1 MGAKVDL
8 FFVFQDQ
15 KKLPLNLSPILP
27 YFAVLKALRHLNKYF
42 FRYRVRLLLGIL
54 FVAASNLFAIFPAQ
68 MVREAIDLIKSM
80 LNQLASGNAS
90 NEAQLKES
98 LNQSV
103 LYFTFLVILFA
114 LARGVFMYLMRQ
126 TIIVMSRLVEYDLKN
141 EIFAHYQALDQTF
154 YRRNRIGDLMARISE
169 DVSRVRM
176 YVGPAIMYAI
186 NLVVTI
192 VLVLGVMF
200 SVNERLT
207 WLVILPLPILSF
219 AIFKINNLINTRSD
233 AIQAQLSALTSFVQ
247 EAFSGIRVIKA
258 FAAEK
263 ASEDS
268 FEVETNIYRRKQM
281 DLAKVDAFFFP
292 LMVFLTGLSSLIT
305 IYVGGLEVIAGR
317 ASLGNIAEF
326 VIYVNLLTWPVTS
339 LGYTSSLIQR
349 AAASQARINEFLET
363 KAEMVYPKQ
372 LQVRFEHKI
381 QFKDIS
387 YTYPGKTLPALD
399 HISFS
404 IPKGSTLAILGTT
417 GSGKTTL
424 IQLLLRLF
432 DPTEGEILIDQTN
445 LKEIDLA
452 KWKDKIG
459 YVPQDVFL
467 FSDTLANNIAFGS
480 NPLNKN
486 SILEIEEAAKQ
497 ASLHANILE
506 FEQGYETRVGER
518 GITLSGGQKQRVAI
532 ARAFI
537 KNPEVL
543 LLDDCLSALDT
554 KTESDILKH
563 LQSIKINKT
572 ALIVSH
578 RVSSVKDANQILV
591 LDQGKIVE
599 KGTHEELLSLN
610 GSYCEIYNKQMQ
622 EQ

>member
-1 MGAKVDL
+1 
-8 FFVFQDQ
+8 
-15 KKLPLNLSPILP
+15 
-27 YFAVLKALRHLNKYF
+27 
-42 FRYRVRLLLGIL
+42 
-54 FVAASNLFAIFPAQ
+54 
-68 MVREAIDLIKSM
+68 
-80 LNQLASGNAS
+80 
-90 NEAQLKES
+90 
-98 LNQSV
+98 
-103 LYFTFLVILFA
+103 
-114 LARGVFMYLMRQ
+114 
-126 TIIVMSRLVEYDLKN
+126 
-141 EIFAHYQALDQTF
+141 
-154 YRRNRIGDLMARISE
+154 
-169 DVSRVRM
+169 
-176 YVGPAIMYAI
+176 
-186 NLVVTI
+186 
-192 VLVLGVMF
+192 
-200 SVNERLT
+200 
-207 WLVILPLPILSF
+207 
-219 AIFKINNLINTRSD
+219 
-233 AIQAQLSALTSFVQ
+233 
-247 EAFSGIRVIKA
+247 
-258 FAAEK
+258 
-263 ASEDS
+263 
-268 FEVETNIYRRKQM
+268 
-281 DLAKVDAFFFP
+281 
-292 LMVFLTGLSSLIT
+292 
-305 IYVGGLEVIAGR
+305 
-317 ASLGNIAEF
+317 
-326 VIYVNLLTWPVTS
+326 

-372 LQVRFEHKI
+372 MQVRFEHKI

-404 IPKGSTLAILGTT
+404 IPKGNTLAILGTT

-486 SILEIEEAAKQ
+486 SMLEIEEAAKQ

-554 KTESDILKH
+554 KTESEILKH

-572 ALIVSH
+572 SLIVSH
-578 RVSSVKDANQILV
+578 RVSSVKDADQILV
-591 LDQGKIVE
+591 LDQGKIIE
-599 KGTHEELLSLN
+599 KGTHEELMSLN

>member
-1 MGAKVDL
+1 
-8 FFVFQDQ
+8 
-15 KKLPLNLSPILP
+15 
-27 YFAVLKALRHLNKYF
+27 VLKALRHLNKYF

-68 MVREAIDLIKSM
+68 MVREAIDLIKSI
-80 LNQLASGNAS
+80 LNQLARGNAS

-103 LYFTFLVILFA
+103 LYFTLLVILFA

-126 TIIVMSRLVEYDLKN
+126 TIIVMSRLVEFDLKN

-200 SVNERLT
+200 SVNVRLT

-263 ASEDS
+263 ASEAS
-268 FEVETNIYRRKQM
+268 FEKETKIYRQKQM
-281 DLAKVDAFFFP
+281 DMAKVDAFFFP

-404 IPKGSTLAILGTT
+404 IPKGNTLAILGTT

-432 DPTEGEILIDQTN
+432 DPTEGEILIDQTR
-445 LKEIDLA
+445 LQEIDLA

-486 SILEIEEAAKQ
+486 SMLEIEEAAKQ

-554 KTESDILKH
+554 KTESEILKH

-572 ALIVSH
+572 SLIVSH
-578 RVSSVKDANQILV
+578 RVSSVKDADQILV
-591 LDQGKIVE
+591 LDQGKIIE
-599 KGTHEELLSLN
+599 KGTHEELMSLN

>member
-1 MGAKVDL
+1 M
-8 FFVFQDQ
+8 
-15 KKLPLNLSPILP
+15 
-27 YFAVLKALRHLNKYF
+27 LKALRHLNKYF

-68 MVREAIDLIKSM
+68 MVREAIDLIKSI
-80 LNQLASGNAS
+80 LNQLARGNAS

-103 LYFTFLVILFA
+103 LYFTLLVILFA

-126 TIIVMSRLVEYDLKN
+126 TIIVMSRLVEFDLKN

-200 SVNERLT
+200 SVNVRLT

-263 ASEDS
+263 ASEAS
-268 FEVETNIYRRKQM
+268 FEKETKIYRQKQM
-281 DLAKVDAFFFP
+281 DMAKVDAFFFP

-404 IPKGSTLAILGTT
+404 IPKGNTLAILGTT

-432 DPTEGEILIDQTN
+432 DPTEGEILIDQTR
-445 LKEIDLA
+445 LQEIDLA

-486 SILEIEEAAKQ
+486 SMLEIEEAAKQ

-554 KTESDILKH
+554 KTESEILKH

-572 ALIVSH
+572 SLIVSH
-578 RVSSVKDANQILV
+578 RVSSVKDADQILV
-591 LDQGKIVE
+591 LDQGKIIE
-599 KGTHEELLSLN
+599 KGTHEELMSLN

>member
-1 MGAKVDL
+1 M
-8 FFVFQDQ
+8 
-15 KKLPLNLSPILP
+15 
-27 YFAVLKALRHLNKYF
+27 LKALRHLNKYF

-68 MVREAIDLIKSM
+68 MVREAIDLIKSI
-80 LNQLASGNAS
+80 LNQLARGNAS

-103 LYFTFLVILFA
+103 LYFTLLVILFA

-126 TIIVMSRLVEYDLKN
+126 TIIVMSRLVEFDLKN

-200 SVNERLT
+200 SVNVRLT

-263 ASEDS
+263 ASEAS
-268 FEVETNIYRRKQM
+268 FEKETKIYRQKQM
-281 DLAKVDAFFFP
+281 DMAKVDAFFFP

-404 IPKGSTLAILGTT
+404 IPKGNTLAILGTT

-452 KWKDKIG
+452 RWKDKIG

-486 SILEIEEAAKQ
+486 SMLEIEEAAKQ

-554 KTESDILKH
+554 KTESEILKH

-572 ALIVSH
+572 SLIVSH
-578 RVSSVKDANQILV
+578 RVSSVKDADQILV
-591 LDQGKIVE
+591 LDQGKIIE
-599 KGTHEELLSLN
+599 KGTHEELMSLN

>member
-1 MGAKVDL
+1 
-8 FFVFQDQ
+8 
-15 KKLPLNLSPILP
+15 
-27 YFAVLKALRHLNKYF
+27 VLKALRHLNKYF

-68 MVREAIDLIKSM
+68 MVREAIDLIKSI
-80 LNQLASGNAS
+80 LNQLARGNAS

-103 LYFTFLVILFA
+103 LYFTLLVILFA

-126 TIIVMSRLVEYDLKN
+126 TIIVMSRLVEFDLKN

-200 SVNERLT
+200 SVNVRLT

-263 ASEDS
+263 ASEAS
-268 FEVETNIYRRKQM
+268 FEKETKIYRQKQM
-281 DLAKVDAFFFP
+281 DMAKVDAFFFP

-404 IPKGSTLAILGTT
+404 IPKGNTLAILGTT

-452 KWKDKIG
+452 RWKDKIG

-486 SILEIEEAAKQ
+486 SMLEIEEAAKQ

-554 KTESDILKH
+554 KTESEILKH

-572 ALIVSH
+572 SLIVSH
-578 RVSSVKDANQILV
+578 RVSSVKDADQILV
-591 LDQGKIVE
+591 LDQGKIIE
-599 KGTHEELLSLN
+599 KGTHEELMSLN

>member
-1 MGAKVDL
+1 M
-8 FFVFQDQ
+8 
-15 KKLPLNLSPILP
+15 
-27 YFAVLKALRHLNKYF
+27 LKALRHLNKYF
-42 FRYRVRLLLGIL
+42 YRYRVRLLLGIL

-68 MVREAIDLIKSM
+68 MVREAIDLIK
-80 LNQLASGNAS
+80 LNLTQITNGNEQNA
-90 NEAQLKES
+90 AVLKES
-98 LNQSV
+98 LSKSV

-114 LARGVFMYLMRQ
+114 VARGVFMYLMRQ

-141 EIFAHYQALDQTF
+141 EIFAHYQSLDQTF

-176 YVGPAIMYAI
+176 YVGPAVMYAI

-207 WLVILPLPILSF
+207 WLVILPLPILSY
-219 AIFKINNLINTRSD
+219 AIFKINNLINIKSD
-233 AIQAQLSALTSFVQ
+233 AIQTQLSALTSFVQ
-247 EAFSGIRVIKA
+247 EAFSGIRVIKS
-258 FAAEK
+258 FAAES
-263 ASEDS
+263 ASENS
-268 FEVETNIYRRKQM
+268 FEAETELYRHKQM

-292 LMVFLTGLSSLIT
+292 LMVFLTGLSSIIT
-305 IYVGGLEVIAGR
+305 IYIGGLEVIAGR
-317 ASLGNIAEF
+317 ASMGNIAEF

-349 AAASQARINEFLET
+349 AAASQARINEFLQT
-363 KAEMVYPKQ
+363 KPEMDYPKQ
-372 LQVRFEHKI
+372 ENVSFNHSI
-381 QFKDIS
+381 QFKNIS
-387 YTYPGKTLPALD
+387 YTYSGKNFPALNQ
-399 HISFS
+399 ISFE
-404 IPKGSTLAILGTT
+404 IKKGNTLAILGTT

-432 DPTEGEILIDQTN
+432 DPTEGNIFIDGQN
-445 LKEIDLA
+445 LKEIDLS
-452 KWKDKIG
+452 KWKNKIG

-467 FSDTLANNIAFGS
+467 FSDTIENNIAFGS
-480 NPLNKN
+480 NPLHKMNQ
-486 SILEIEEAAKQ
+486 EEVKQAAIH
-497 ASLHANILE
+497 ASLHQNIIDFPE
-506 FEQGYETRVGER
+506 AYQTRVGER

-537 KNPEVL
+537 KNPEL
-543 LLDDCLSALDT
+543 LVLDDCLSALDT

-572 ALIVSH
+572 TLIVSH
-578 RVSSVKDANQILV
+578 RVSSVKDADQILV
-591 LDQGKIVE
+591 LDQGKIIE
-599 KGTHEELLSLN
+599 KGTHEELLELN

>member
-1 MGAKVDL
+1 
-8 FFVFQDQ
+8 
-15 KKLPLNLSPILP
+15 
-27 YFAVLKALRHLNKYF
+27 
-42 FRYRVRLLLGIL
+42 
-54 FVAASNLFAIFPAQ
+54 
-68 MVREAIDLIKSM
+68 
-80 LNQLASGNAS
+80 
-90 NEAQLKES
+90 
-98 LNQSV
+98 
-103 LYFTFLVILFA
+103 
-114 LARGVFMYLMRQ
+114 
-126 TIIVMSRLVEYDLKN
+126 
-141 EIFAHYQALDQTF
+141 
-154 YRRNRIGDLMARISE
+154 
-169 DVSRVRM
+169 
-176 YVGPAIMYAI
+176 MYAI

-200 SVNERLT
+200 SVNVRLT

-263 ASEDS
+263 ASEAS
-268 FEVETNIYRRKQM
+268 FEKETKIYRQKQM
-281 DLAKVDAFFFP
+281 DMAKVDAFFFP

-317 ASLGNIAEF
+317 ATLGNIAEF

-372 LQVRFEHKI
+372 MQVRFEHKI

-387 YTYPGKTLPALD
+387 YTYPGKTIPALD

-404 IPKGSTLAILGTT
+404 IPKGTTLAILGTT

-432 DPTEGEILIDQTN
+432 DPTEGEILIDQTR
-445 LKEIDLA
+445 LQEIDLA

-486 SILEIEEAAKQ
+486 TKLEIEEAAKQ

-554 KTESDILKH
+554 KTESEILKH

-572 ALIVSH
+572 SLIVSH

-591 LDQGKIVE
+591 LDQGKIIE
-599 KGTHEELLSLN
+599 KGTHEELMNLN

>member
-1 MGAKVDL
+1 VGAKVDL